1 MMIRNT
7 TIRDQVSFASDL
19 APLKVPAFL
28 VIDALQH
35 SAPSVQLRALALTL
49 AAMCRP
55 LGIDPHDL
63 VTKANRQLVHADA
76 VRNPHIE
83 AIADYAAGE
92 LS

>member
-1 MMIRNT
+1 M
-7 TIRDQVSFASDL
+7 RDKIALASDL

-35 SAPSVQLRALALTL
+35 SPKDIQLRALALTL
-49 AAMCRP
+49 ATISRT
-55 LGIDPHDL
+55 LGLDAHDL
-63 VTKANRQLVHADA
+63 ITRANRQLTQTEA
-76 VRNPHIE
+76 VRSPHIE

>member
-1 MMIRNT
+1 MT
-7 TIRDQVSFASDL
+7 PATIRDRVAMSSDL
-19 APLKVPAFL
+19 ASLKVPAFL

-35 SAPSVQLRALALTL
+35 SDKAVQLRALALTL

-55 LGIDPHDL
+55 LGIDAHDL

-76 VRNPHIE
+76 TRNPHIE

-92 LS
+92 LA